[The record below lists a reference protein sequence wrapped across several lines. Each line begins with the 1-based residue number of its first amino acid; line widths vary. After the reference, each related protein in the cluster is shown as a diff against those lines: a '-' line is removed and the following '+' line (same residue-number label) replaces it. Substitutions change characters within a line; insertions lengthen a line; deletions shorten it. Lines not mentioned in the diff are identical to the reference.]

1 MNNISNYLEFIN
13 EATLGIDKAKID
25 YQLSRPGRDKAFVY
39 SNSTDLESFNIKFE
53 YTLES
58 PDDTDDVL
66 LIRPSSF
73 LKINYLKL
81 KEMEEL
87 NDGDFMVYKL
97 ISDDI
102 NIKWA
107 VAKIGQKT
115 TVLKQ
120 FDRTG
125 ASKRGDYFRE
135 TAFLI
140 RLAELAWINKGVK
153 LKIYSNRGQI
163 EMVYSKNKQGEPKAY
178 MSPRYNTKEF
188 INTYDTFKKETHKDI
203 LSTMDAHCVEL
214 IKYLGESIE
223 KVKYIIKN
231 SSTNLINLMALNL
244 MRQDAITKTRLA
256 IETEFEFDI
265 PANANVSKWNPS
277 DLWIVFDDRYFKS
290 EKSYQNIDNIDQ
302 LNKFLYDSLE
312 GKSGVV
318 GVSLK
323 MSRKDTK
330 KDTKEEDT
338 GKYKHLYKITKD
350 TRLVNRFKD
359 FDISNNKKTAE
370 IDFEFKNK
378 FDEWKEGSGIDCRT
392 FDTNNKSSI
401 SLEVKGKKGAGY
413 VSGKAGSIIDYL
425 LPEYY
430 LNIKNILKKETSKE
444 TIRTAL
450 NIDFDKIEN
459 GYPGYKPAY
468 LPENE
473 KLKKVFL
480 KDLEGEDPKN
490 SNENSRLQSVVF
502 FDWLLRLKDNQRNEV
517 ITTVVRYAKSES
529 LWSAPHLA
537 LK

>member
-1 MNNISNYLEFIN
+1 MNNIYNYLDFIN
-13 EATLGIDKAKID
+13 EATLGIDKAKVD

-73 LKINYLKL
+73 LKINYSKL
-81 KEMEEL
+81 KQKEEL

-163 EMVYSKNKQGEPKAY
+163 EMVYLKNKQGEPKAY

-188 INTYDTFKKETHKDI
+188 INTYETFKKETHKDI
-203 LSTMDAHCVEL
+203 LSTMDAHCEEL
-214 IKYLGESIE
+214 IEYLGESIE

-231 SSTNLINLMALNL
+231 SSNNLINLMALNF
-244 MRQDAITKTRLA
+244 MRQEAITKTRLA
-256 IETEFEFDI
+256 IETGFEFDI

-277 DLWIVFDDRYFKS
+277 DLWIVFDNKYFKS
-290 EKSYQNIDNIDQ
+290 EESYKDIDNIWD
-302 LNKFLYDSLE
+302 LNDFLYDSLE
-312 GKSGVV
+312 GKRGVV

-323 MSRKDTK
+323 MSRKDPK
-330 KDTKEEDT
+330 I
-338 GKYKHLYKITKD
+338 YKITKD
-350 TRLVNRFKD
+350 TILVNRFKD

-378 FDEWKEGSGIDCRT
+378 FDEWKEVSGIDCRT

-480 KDLEGEDPKN
+480 KDLEGDDPKN

-502 FDWLLRLKDNQRNEV
+502 FDWLLKLKEDQRNEV

-529 LWSAPHLA
+529 LWSASHLV